1 MSVTITLNQV
11 FQEAAGNRENIEVTG
26 RTIRECLEY
35 VTRLYPDLKGM
46 LFDSN
51 GQLSALVVF
60 RGEMLLPNQLDM
72 PVAGAEE
79 IRVLPLIY
87 GG

>member
-11 FQEAAGNRENIEVTG
+11 FQDATANRENIEVTG
-26 RTIRECLEY
+26 HTIRECLDY
-35 VTRLYPDLKGM
+35 LTHLYPDLKGM
-46 LFDSN
+46 LFDST

-60 RGEMLLPNQLDM
+60 RGEMLLPNQLDL
-72 PVAGAEE
+72 PVADAEG
-79 IRVLPLIY
+79 ILVLPLIY

>member
-11 FQEAAGNRENIEVTG
+11 FQEATGNRENIKVNG
-26 RTIRECLEY
+26 HTIRECLDY
-35 VTRLYPDLKGM
+35 LTRFYPDLKGM

-60 RGEMLLPNQLDM
+60 RGEMLLPNQLDL
-72 PVAGAEE
+72 PVTDAEE

>member
-1 MSVTITLNQV
+1 MSITITLNEV
-11 FQEAAGNRENIEVTG
+11 FQDATGNQENIEVTG
-26 RTIRECLEY
+26 HTIKECLEY
-35 VTRLYPDLKGM
+35 LTRLYPDLKGM
-46 LFDSN
+46 LFDSS

-60 RGEMLLPNQLDM
+60 RGEMLLPNQLDLQ
-72 PVAGAEE
+72 VADAEE